1 MSHLRAITLSYL
13 LRIDRKEP
21 IKFKKKC
28 KDPWDFWYTYNGML
42 MEIKDV
48 RQIPEEGFRRWFRDD
63 EFDLIV
69 FYPTQGSEEIIAFQL
84 CYRKDGQERVLTWRS
99 RGGHSHNRID
109 DGEVTYHSKMTPIL
123 VADGV
128 FQKEE
133 VLNRF
138 RAASHNLDKRLIH
151 FIEESIRSLTNNRS

>member
-1 MSHLRAITLSYL
+1 MLR
-13 LRIDRKEP
+13 
-21 IKFKKKC
+21 
-28 KDPWDFWYTYNGML
+28 
-42 MEIKDV
+42 EIKDV

-69 FYPTQGSEEIIAFQL
+69 FYPTMGSEEIIAFQL
-84 CYRKDGQERVLTWRS
+84 CYRKDGQERVLTWRR

-133 VLNRF
+133 VLDRF
-138 RAASHNLDKRLIH
+138 RAAANHLDKRLIH
-151 FIEESIRSLTNNRS
+151 FIEESIHSLTNNPS

>member
-1 MSHLRAITLSYL
+1 MLR
-13 LRIDRKEP
+13 
-21 IKFKKKC
+21 
-28 KDPWDFWYTYNGML
+28 
-42 MEIKDV
+42 EIKDV

-69 FYPTQGSEEIIAFQL
+69 FYPSPDSQDILAFQL
-84 CYRKDGQERVLTWRS
+84 CYRKDGQERVLTWRR

-109 DGEVTYHSKMTPIL
+109 DGEVTFHNKMTPIL

-128 FQKEE
+128 FHKDE

-138 RAASHNLDKRLIH
+138 RSSAQQLDRTLLS
-151 FIEESIRSLTNNRS
+151 FIEESIHSLTNNPS